1 MALNAPYTIRQGDIP
16 CISSDGTLFPVN
28 KLEVHKKGLYHQAVS
43 IFVFDLQGRLLIQRR
58 ADDKY
63 HCGGLWANTCCSHP
77 HWGESHEV
85 CASRRLG
92 EELGFTTALTRVSG
106 IEYSADVGGGLW
118 EHENVVVFE
127 AVVDSQL
134 QEIVPNPE
142 EVRETAWVGVEAL
155 KQKSLEPGND
165 FTPWFQ
171 IYLERWSELAL
182 SEGRD

>member
-127 AVVDSQL
+127 APRASAS
-134 QEIVPNPE
+134 VPRAKVCICSYNCE
-142 EVRETAWVGVEAL
+142 R
-155 KQKSLEPGND
+155 SLMAHQQGF
-165 FTPWFQ
+165 FTV
-171 IYLERWSELAL
+171 LL
-182 SEGRD
+182 G